1 MPAGLKQRYFRMAGQ
16 QSPKTNHLALNLST
30 PWVSP
35 PKAWKFSPSHQ
46 KVLTS
51 LPMGTEEISPQRQ
64 GTVRFIYG
72 ANEASIG
79 GKVIADKIVC
89 IDRIAAIS
97 GAFPPICRAKI

>member
-1 MPAGLKQRYFRMAGQ
+1 M
-16 QSPKTNHLALNLST
+16 
-30 PWVSP
+30 SP

-46 KVLTS
+46 KVLTN
-51 LPMGTEEISPQRQ
+51 LPMETEKIFSPPQ
-64 GTVRFIYG
+64 GTFHFIYG

-79 GKVIADKIVC
+79 GNVSADRIVC